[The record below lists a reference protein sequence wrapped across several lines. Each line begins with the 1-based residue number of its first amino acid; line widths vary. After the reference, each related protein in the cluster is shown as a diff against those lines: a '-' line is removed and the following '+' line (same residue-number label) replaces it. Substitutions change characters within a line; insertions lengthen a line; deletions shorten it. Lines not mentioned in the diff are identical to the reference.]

1 MTSRDIRDD
10 EILRSHQLLALLD
23 GKFSDVRP
31 ILLRAQINGG
41 DVAVIVASMEDDD
54 GNPVLEA
61 VAVLVN
67 ETVMSILSPV
77 EKLSP

>member
-1 MTSRDIRDD
+1 
-10 EILRSHQLLALLD
+10 LALLD